1 MKSALKVTTSL
12 VFGLLCQLGVL
23 STAQSQTAAYPAHP
37 VRVIVPVAAGG
48 PSDVVARILTQKL
61 SASLGQNFYI
71 DNQPGAGQNIGI
83 GKAARAPADG
93 YTLVVVSS
101 SYTVNPFLYAK
112 VPYDPQKDF
121 SAVSLIGVSPN
132 ILLTTPSLPAAN
144 VQELVSL
151 VKAHPGK
158 YGYAHSGIGTTP
170 QLAGALFNLSQGL
183 DLVGVPYN
191 GSGPAVQ
198 SVMAGHA
205 VIAFSALTPAVAQV
219 NAGKVRALAVT
230 TAKRSAALPDVPTL
244 KEAGLP
250 NQESDTMTG
259 ILVPSGTPAA
269 VIDLLNLEVTKA
281 LSDPKVKSQLTT
293 LGVDIVGSSPAEFES
308 RIKAELSRWSGVIRQ
323 AHLSAE

>member
-1 MKSALKVTTSL
+1 MKYTTKVTSALAI
-12 VFGLLCQLGVL
+12 GLFCQLGRL
-23 STAQSQTAAYPAHP
+23 STAQSQTTTYPAHP
-37 VRVIVPVAAGG
+37 VRVIVPVAVGG
-48 PSDVVARILTQKL
+48 PSDLVARILAQKL

-101 SYTVNPFLYAK
+101 SFTVNPSLYAK

-121 SAVSLIGVSPN
+121 SAVTLIGVSPN
-132 ILLTTPSLPAAN
+132 ILLTNPSMPVSS
-144 VQELVSL
+144 VQELISV
-151 VKAHPGK
+151 VKAHPGQ
-158 YGYAHSGIGTTP
+158 YSYAHSGIGTTP
-170 QLAGALFNLSQGL
+170 QLAGELFNLSQGL

-198 SVMAGHA
+198 SVVAGH
-205 VIAFSALTPAVAQV
+205 VSIAFAALTPAIAQV
-219 NAGKVRALAVT
+219 NAGTVRALAVT
-230 TAKRSAALPDVPTL
+230 TAKRSAALQNVPTL
-244 KEAGLP
+244 KEAGFP

-269 VIDLLNLEVTKA
+269 VIELLNLEVTKA
-281 LSDPKVKSQLTT
+281 LSDPDVKSQLTT
-293 LGVDIVGSSPAEFES
+293 LGVDIVGSSSAEFES

>member
-1 MKSALKVTTSL
+1 MKIACKVTTAL
-12 VFGLLCQLGVL
+12 AFGLFCQFGVL
-23 STAQSQTAAYPAHP
+23 STARSQTAAYPAHP
-37 VRVIVPVAAGG
+37 VKVIVPVAAGG
-48 PSDVVARILTQKL
+48 PSDVVARLLAQKL

-101 SYTVNPFLYAK
+101 SYTVNPSLYAK
-112 VPYDPQKDF
+112 VPYDPHKDF

-132 ILLTTPSLPAAN
+132 ILLMTPSLPVAN

-158 YGYAHSGIGTTP
+158 YSYAHSGIGTTP
-170 QLAGALFNLSQGL
+170 QLAGVLFNLSQGL

-205 VIAFSALTPAVAQV
+205 AIAFAALTPAVALV

-230 TAKRSAALPDVPTL
+230 TAKRSTALPDVPTL

-281 LSDPKVKSQLTT
+281 LSDPEVKSQLTT
-293 LGVDIVGSSPAEFES
+293 LGMDIVGSSPAEFES
-308 RIKAELSRWSGVIRQ
+308 RIKAELSRWSSVIRQ